1 MKRYRIS
8 GRYDCTE
15 FDTGEWVEV
24 EEALA
29 EKDRAD
35 KLQSIIHASSASN
48 YAAAE
53 RKAARKAVKAE
64 RERRIGCV
72 QFKAKAWAE
81 FALTLHPASES
92 RPQVERVVDEFCSVI
107 DAIREARP

>member
-15 FDTGEWVEV
+15 SDTGEWVEV

-53 RKAARKAVKAE
+53 IQWAGLHNNLRRAESEIAELRARLAAAEAARAA
-64 RERRIGCV
+64 
-72 QFKAKAWAE
+72 
-81 FALTLHPASES
+81 
-92 RPQVERVVDEFCSVI
+92 
-107 DAIREARP
+107 